1 MAIQWGSPSAPLSIT
16 TYLDS
21 VFATSL
27 ANYRKMLVD
36 NIGAA
41 NAVFY
46 DIIKSEAYEEA
57 DGGTYIAEELMYA
70 LAPTDSYSGYDE
82 LSTATTDGIT
92 QAQFPWAQVA
102 TPISYN
108 ELEVVQNEHRI
119 INLVKSRITQST
131 MGIQEYWA
139 QAWWWGAAVQG
150 GALTSP
156 RFSTVNGS
164 LSITPLPALVSYNT
178 SGSVGTALTIGGLNE
193 NTNTW
198 WANQYNTSTATTYS
212 TYMRELLHVYNTAAL
227 GTGGAPTHIFMDQSS
242 YETFCHA
249 YFSVFKSAPD
259 ALDQEYPFEGR
270 KFYKAKI
277 IMDDKVPD
285 AFSGTIPML
294 TGGIGQSTSTTYGT
308 QYAVNSKFLKIR
320 YHKDRDWEM
329 LKDENGKTFAKP
341 ITGDSRLGHVAWMG
355 NTTTNNRRKM
365 IVNAKISKSIAA

>member
-1 MAIQWGSPSAPLSIT
+1 MALQWGSPNAPLSIT

-46 DIIKSEAYEEA
+46 EIIKSEAYEEA

-70 LAPTDSYSGYDE
+70 LSPTDSYSGYDE
-82 LSTATTDGIT
+82 LSTTTTDGIT

-119 INLVKSRITQST
+119 INLVKSRITQAT
-131 MGIQEYWA
+131 MGIQEYWS

-150 GALTSP
+150 GQLSSP

-164 LSITPLPALVSYNT
+164 LSINPLPQLVSYTPT
-178 SGSVGTALTIGGLNE
+178 SGALTVGGLSDG
-193 NTNTW
+193 TNSW
-198 WANQYNTSTATTYS
+198 WANQTVTSTATTYS
-212 TYMRELLHVYNTAAL
+212 TFIREMLHVYNNATL
-227 GTGGAPTHIFMDQSS
+227 GTGGPPTHMFLDQTS

-249 YFSVFKSAPD
+249 YFAVYKASPD
-259 ALDQEYPFEGR
+259 ALDQEYPFEGKR
-270 KFYKAKI
+270 FLKAKV

-285 AFSGTIPML
+285 AFSGTIPTL
-294 TGGIGQSTSTTYGT
+294 VGGIGQSGSTTYGT
-308 QYAVNSKFLKIR
+308 NYCINAKFLKIR
-320 YHKDRDWEM
+320 YHRDRDWEM

-355 NTTTNNRRKM
+355 NTTINNRRKH
-365 IVNAKISKSIAA
+365 VVQAKISKTIAA